1 MFMLVSRRCGATLFG
16 IQRNGSI
23 TINPG
28 NEMVIDAEDVLFY
41 ICLTGEENAQI
52 IQNDLS
58 SMNVMDGQTKANGE
72 LLMTKNGAGDTG
84 GGGIMFARDSSLRS
98 TCSLNSNHS
107 KYDHS

>member
-1 MFMLVSRRCGATLFG
+1 MFGVE
-16 IQRNGSI
+16 RNGSI

-58 SMNVMDGQTKANGE
+58 LSPDAKVNGDVINKNGE
-72 LLMTKNGAGDTG
+72 SALIFSRENS
-84 GGGIMFARDSSLRS
+84 INS
-98 TCSLNSNHS
+98 TCSLNPHHSEFNHS
-107 KYDHS
+107 LM